1 MAVSELKTIRDPHY
15 NERIDLAAAF
25 RWAARLDFNE
35 ACANHFS
42 LAVSEDGSRFLM
54 NPNSRHF
61 SRVRASE
68 LLLLDARDPDTIN
81 RPGAPDRTAWCI
93 HGAMHRNVAHAR
105 CILHVHPRYATV
117 VASLEDS
124 SIPPIDQNTMR
135 FYERVA
141 LDDGYGGMG
150 FEEESERLVSALGD
164 KSILMMGNHGV
175 MVTGPT
181 VAQAFDELYYLER
194 ACDTLVHAYMT
205 GKELRVA
212 SHEVAQRTC
221 REWLE
226 YPEFAEGHFKELKA
240 ILDEEEPSYR
250 D

>member
-1 MAVSELKTIRDPHY
+1 MAVSELKTIQDPHY

-25 RWAARLDFNE
+25 RWAARLNFNE

-68 LLLLDARDPDTIN
+68 LLLLDACDPDTIN

-117 VASLEDS
+117 VASLKDS

-135 FYERVA
+135 FYERIA

-150 FEEESERLVSALGD
+150 FEEESERLASLLGD

-212 SHEVAQRTC
+212 SHKVAQRTC
-221 REWLE
+221 NQWLE
-226 YPEFAEGHFKELKA
+226 YPEFAEGHFKELRE

-250 D
+250 E

>member
-1 MAVSELKTIRDPHY
+1 
-15 NERIDLAAAF
+15 
-25 RWAARLDFNE
+25 
-35 ACANHFS
+35 
-42 LAVSEDGSRFLM
+42 
-54 NPNSRHF
+54 
-61 SRVRASE
+61 
-68 LLLLDARDPDTIN
+68 
-81 RPGAPDRTAWCI
+81 
-93 HGAMHRNVAHAR
+93 
-105 CILHVHPRYATV
+105 VHPRYATV

-124 SIPPIDQNTMR
+124 SILPIDQNTMR

-141 LDDGYGGMG
+141 LDDSYGGMG

-212 SHEVAQRTC
+212 SPEVAQRTC